1 MIIPVLDLKN
11 GEAVSGKSGMRDSY
25 SSLKTVF
32 SSSSNPIKIAESLK
46 KEGYKEIYIADLDSI
61 DGHGSNFSIVCE
73 VNDIIPVMLDPGIN
87 NVDDVKDVLNTAE
100 KIIIATETINNLDE
114 LDLIFS
120 KFSEH
125 SLILSVDVKDNN
137 ILSKNVK
144 INFEDITQKI
154 EQIKPS
160 ETIIL
165 DISGVGTSRGFDQ
178 DLIKRF
184 NKFNTELIIGGGVTK
199 KNMYELKRMGVHKFL
214 VGTALHTG
222 KFDF

>member
-11 GEAVSGKSGMRDSY
+11 GEAVSGKSGMRNSY

-32 SSSSNPIKIAESLK
+32 DSSSNPAKIAESLN
-46 KEGYKEIYIADLDSI
+46 ENGYKEIYIADLDSI
-61 DGHGSNFSIVCE
+61 EGHGSNSSIVCE

-87 NVDDVKDVLNTAE
+87 NIDDVKDVLNTAE
-100 KIIIATETINNLDE
+100 KIIVATETINTLDE

-125 SLILSVDVKDNN
+125 SLVLSVDVKDNN
-137 ILSKNVK
+137 VLSKNVK
-144 INFEDITQKI
+144 IDFDDITKKI
-154 EQIKPS
+154 KRIKPS
-160 ETIIL
+160 ETIVL

-178 DLIKRF
+178 DLIRRF
-184 NKFNTELIIGGGVTK
+184 SKLNTELIIGGGVTK
-199 KNMYELKRMGVHKFL
+199 KNMEELKRMGVHKFL

-222 KFDF
+222 TFDF